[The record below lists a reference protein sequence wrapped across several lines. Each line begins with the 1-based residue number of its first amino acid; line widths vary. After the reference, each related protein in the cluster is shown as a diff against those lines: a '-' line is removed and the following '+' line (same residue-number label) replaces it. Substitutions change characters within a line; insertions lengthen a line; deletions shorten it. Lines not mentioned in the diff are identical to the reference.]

1 MPALRELRQA
11 GAQVVAAAG
20 IPYAYTLTIWG
31 AGALCTGRFG
41 LPSPAE
47 VFGFVGG
54 ASVAYLGLALGL
66 RRVTEMPR
74 RGQAPLMLWENGAAL
89 PALAATYGLSQ
100 VMPGPGPS
108 FFLVPLVATVL
119 YLAGLSLLVSRFHL
133 GPPTPGDRH
142 PRRRRPD
149 LADLADLA
157 TPELDGPSE
166 RSEVP
171 RPDPGRRSPHHQ
183 DALG

>member
-20 IPYAYTLTIWG
+20 IPYGYTLTIWG

-66 RRVTEMPR
+66 RRVTGMPPR
-74 RGQAPLMLWENGAAL
+74 AQGLSVPWENGAAL
-89 PALAATYGLSQ
+89 PALGATYGLSQ

-108 FFLVPLVATVL
+108 FFLVPLVATFL
-119 YLAGLSLLVSRFHL
+119 YLAGLSLLVSYFHP
-133 GPPTPGDRH
+133 GPPTSGDRH

-149 LADLADLA
+149 LADLA
-157 TPELDGPSE
+157 TSELDGPSE

-171 RPDPGRRSPHHQ
+171 RPGPGQRSAHHRG
-183 DALG
+183 AVG